1 MSRSE
6 SPTVRVKVTVPYLN
20 IRTSATAGASVCGL
34 LEQGAVVVI
43 TESVSAGGTQWGRM
57 KPSKKNGSGWI
68 ALDYTEKQ

>member
-20 IRTSATAGASVCGL
+20 IRTNAAAGASVCGL
-34 LEQGAVVVI
+34 LEQGAVVI
-43 TESVSAGGTQWGRM
+43 INESVSVGGKQWGRI
-57 KPSKKNGSGWI
+57 KPSKQNGSGWI